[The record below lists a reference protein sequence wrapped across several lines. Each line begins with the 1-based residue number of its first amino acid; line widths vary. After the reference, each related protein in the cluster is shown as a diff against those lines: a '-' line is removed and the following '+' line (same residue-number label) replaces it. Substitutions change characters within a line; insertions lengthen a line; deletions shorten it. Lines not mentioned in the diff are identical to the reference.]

1 MEQLDVL
8 SDVAETLDRLG
19 LPWMLVGSWA
29 SGLYGYPRMTHDID
43 VVLAY
48 RESDVEALVAAFEER
63 YDVDEYM
70 LLDAA
75 RRKLMANIVHKEL
88 GDKVD
93 LWPLKDEEYAQVALQ
108 RRVREEIQGVT
119 MWVATAEDVVLSKLR
134 WAALSQSEM
143 QWNDVLGVVRM
154 REDLD
159 LRYLRHWAQALGL
172 GAELEKLLTEAQEE
186 AGG

>member
-8 SDVAETLDRLG
+8 ADLAETLDKLG

-48 RESDVEALVAAFEER
+48 RERDVEALVLAFQDR
-63 YDVDEYM
+63 YDVDEHM
-70 LLDAA
+70 LRDAA
-75 RRKLMANIVHKEL
+75 RRRLMANIIHKDL

-93 LWPLKDEEYAQVALQ
+93 LWPLKDEEYAAVALN

-119 MWVATAEDVVLSKLR
+119 MWVATAEDIVLSKLR

-154 REDLD
+154 TEELD
-159 LRYLRHWAQALGL
+159 LRYLRHWAQALGI
-172 GAELEKLLTEAQEE
+172 AKELERLLTEAREE
-186 AGG
+186 TND